1 MWFQNLG
8 LQNVRNKNGLSVVL
22 GIANHNGNGNVVAT
36 RAEGNAN
43 GNNENQMR
51 CYNYQRVD
59 HYARNC
65 IVQPRKRDAAYL
77 QTQFAYDEIKEVN
90 ANYYFNDNLH
100 QAQHQL
106 SKEKSTV
113 YYLQQEKK
121 NLKSDFKIREDEL
134 VDKQIQLEQ
143 KIQELDNILVKTGQS
158 IQMMHMLSPNQ
169 TRFIT
174 PNRKWLWISKIHL
187 LKQAQQKQ
195 HSLYN
200 GKVLLVKHDPPAVY
214 DSEETLQ
221 LAQETNE
228 SLAKHKA
235 LEYEIDRL
243 LRAVVSQDI
252 MSIVQNHSV
261 VDTSNLQTE
270 LDPYKDMQQKIEQ
283 LQAQLGDLKGK
294 SKDTLCVSD
303 TLDRLSQK
311 LEDENM
317 KHKPNVKKSKKLG
330 SNERLASPRP
340 SKPRTC
346 LRWLPTR
353 RIFDLCGKIT
363 ASSNTESE
371 SDIYVC
377 DNASAS
383 NPQEPT
389 SKGFPSSTS
398 FLDRFTRLWRQN
410 TFRDKKYAELTKQ
423 EKRQDDCDVQE
434 LNIVLQGTEF
444 SYQERKC
451 KLYNE
456 FDKFTSIKGES
467 LHEYYL
473 HFAQII
479 NDMHTIGMTMQQ
491 VQVNT
496 KFLNALQPEWSKF
509 VTDVKLAKN
518 IYPSSLALVA
528 NHQTQLNSV
537 LFLPGDD
544 PIACLNKAMTFMSTV
559 VASRFPST
567 NNQLRTSSNL
577 RNQATIPDG
586 KEDKGEGHMTRQ
598 CTKPKR
604 PRNSELFKEKTL
616 LVQTYKSSQVL
627 DEEQLA
633 FLVDPRIPNSQAV

>member
-1 MWFQNLG
+1 MALDYQNPF
-8 LQNVRNKNGLSVVL
+8 
-22 GIANHNGNGNVVAT
+22 
-36 RAEGNAN
+36 
-43 GNNENQMR
+43 
-51 CYNYQRVD
+51 Y
-59 HYARNC
+59 
-65 IVQPRKRDAAYL
+65 
-77 QTQFAYDEIKEVN
+77 
-90 ANYYFNDNLH
+90 
-100 QAQHQL
+100 
-106 SKEKSTV
+106 
-113 YYLQQEKK
+113 
-121 NLKSDFKIREDEL
+121 
-134 VDKQIQLEQ
+134 
-143 KIQELDNILVKTGQS
+143 
-158 IQMMHMLSPNQ
+158 
-169 TRFIT
+169 
-174 PNRKWLWISKIHL
+174 

-221 LAQETNE
+221 LAQETDE
-228 SLAKHKA
+228 SLAKHKS
-235 LEYEIDRL
+235 LEYEIERL

-252 MSIVQNHSV
+252 MSIVQSNFV

-270 LDPYKDMQQKIEQ
+270 LDRTKEKLETCIIKKEKEYTIKW
-283 LQAQLGDLKGK
+283 LQALLGDLKGK
-294 SKDTLCVSD
+294 SKNTPCVSD
-303 TLDRLSQK
+303 TIGPLSQK
-311 LEDENM
+311 LEDEN
-317 KHKPNVKKSKKLG
+317 VSL
-330 SNERLASPRP
+330 E
-340 SKPRTC
+340 
-346 LRWLPTR
+346 
-353 RIFDLCGKIT
+353 FQ
-363 ASSNTESE
+363 
-371 SDIYVC
+371 V
-377 DNASAS
+377 
-383 NPQEPT
+383 
-389 SKGFPSSTS
+389 
-398 FLDRFTRLWRQN
+398 
-410 TFRDKKYAELTKQ
+410 RDKKYAELTKQ

-434 LNIVLQGTEF
+434 LNIVLQGTEL

-544 PIACLNKAMTFMSTV
+544 LIACLNKAMAFMSTV
-559 VASRFPST
+559 VVSRFPST